1 MYQKVDSI
9 AKVHVDPEFFV
20 RLCWKVSHKLICLVV
35 ACKNYRPTK
44 RFPRKSFP
52 LWFQVY
58 PKGVVMVYYLNML
71 SLSGSA
77 YIRSSQQNKLMV
89 LGPRLIGSFYMWK
102 VRCGTIK
109 IPALTFR

>member
-52 LWFQVY
+52 L
-58 PKGVVMVYYLNML
+58 
-71 SLSGSA
+71 
-77 YIRSSQQNKLMV
+77 
-89 LGPRLIGSFYMWK
+89 
-102 VRCGTIK
+102 
-109 IPALTFR
+109 